1 MGRRILGPKCPK
13 PGRAFRACLSG
24 RRRIGRALGA
34 TETSMVK
41 IPATQSAIKTSKHD
55 ALLKLL
61 RGNKGATVAQMQKA
75 TGWQPHSIRGFLSGT
90 VKKRL
95 GLTIQSAQGKSG
107 QRHYQIVGR

>member
-1 MGRRILGPKCPK
+1 MECPDWD
-13 PGRAFRACLSG
+13 PGLSQWEAPDWPVPNA
-24 RRRIGRALGA
+24 RETIMARTTA
-34 TETSMVK
+34 TESTL
-41 IPATQSAIKTSKHD
+41 KTSKRD

-61 RGNKGATVAQMQKA
+61 RSNSGATIAQMQKA

-95 GLTIQSAQGKSG
+95 GLTIQSTQAKNG